1 MFLYRLFLDIYFLCH
16 RLYKTVPLILEY
28 VIMKNFLV
36 FIIAIS
42 FLTNCQENRE
52 KQPTVI
58 FKKYN
63 ETIALKKQ
71 QNHKS
76 NRMQFKLFQSKYLDM
91 NTVFKPFENDLA
103 YFSEENYRA
112 LKPFILELDIPTL
125 QKNIKEGSLSYEK
138 LTLFYLYRIRKF
150 ESDSTKSLHSIISLN
165 PNVLKEARARDK
177 NKKEN
182 VEYSIYGMPVFLKDN
197 INTKDLPTTAGAIAL
212 VENKN
217 TADAFIVEKLREEG
231 ALILGKVNLSE
242 WAYFFCSGCPL
253 GYSAVGG
260 QTLNPYGRGVFETG
274 GSSAGSGVAVAA
286 NFAVAAVGTETS
298 GSITSPSSLNSVV
311 GLKPTIGVLSRTGI
325 VPISSTLD
333 TPGPMT
339 KNVIDNAIFI
349 NAMRGYD
356 KNDFSSKKIAQ
367 DYFQNGFS
375 KNLKDRR
382 LGVLKSLLSDSIYAV
397 TVAKLKKE
405 GVKIVEITPSEIS
418 FDGFIT
424 LLNTDMKHDLP
435 KYLSNFAANNITI
448 KSVKEVVLFNLK
460 DMVLRAPYG
469 QQLFDGI
476 LKDKTTLKELEA
488 IKNKLSAESKK
499 YLQALKAENLDAIL
513 SINNYHSGIA
523 AVAKYPTLTVPMG
536 YKNSGEPVSLTFI
549 GAPFSERKL
558 LEIGYAFE
566 QVTKVRKMP
575 KNYQ

>member
-1 MFLYRLFLDIYFLCH
+1 
-16 RLYKTVPLILEY
+16 
-28 VIMKNFLV
+28 MKIFLV
-36 FIIAIS
+36 LIILIF
-42 FLTNCQENRE
+42 FLINCQENRE

-58 FKKYN
+58 FKKYD
-63 ETIALKKQ
+63 ETVALQKQ
-71 QNHKS
+71 QNHKG
-76 NRMQFKLFQSKYLDM
+76 NRMQFKLFQSKYIDM
-91 NTVFKPFENDLA
+91 NTVFKPFENDLG

-112 LKPFILELDIPTL
+112 LKPFILEQDIPTL
-125 QKNIKEGSLSYEK
+125 QKNIKAGSLSYEK

-150 ESDSTKSLHSIISLN
+150 ESDSTKSLNSIISLN

-182 VEYSIYGMPVFLKDN
+182 AEYSIYGMPVFLKDN
-197 INTKDLPTTAGAIAL
+197 INTKEMPTTAGAIAL

-217 TADAFIVEKLREEG
+217 TADAFIVEKLREKG

-242 WAYFFCSGCPL
+242 WAYFFCAGCPL

-274 GSSAGSGVAVAA
+274 GSSAGSGVTVAA

-356 KNDFSSKKIAQ
+356 KNDFASKKIAQ

-382 LGVLKSLLSDSIYAV
+382 LGVLKPLLTDSIYAV

-405 GVKIVEITPSEIS
+405 GVEIIEITPSEIS
-418 FDGFIT
+418 LDGFIT
-424 LLNTDMKHDLP
+424 LLNIDMKHDLP
-435 KYLSNFAANNITI
+435 KYLSNFAANSITV
-448 KSVKEVVLFNLK
+448 KSVKDVVLFNLK
-460 DMVLRAPYG
+460 DTVLRAPYG

-476 LKDKTTLKELEA
+476 VKDKTSLKELEA
-488 IKNKLSAESKK
+488 IKNKLSTASKK

-513 SINNYHSGIA
+513 SINNYHSGFA

-536 YKNSGEPVSLTFI
+536 YKKSGEPVSLTFI
-549 GAPFSERKL
+549 GTPFSERKL
-558 LEIGYAFE
+558 LEIGHAFE
-566 QVTKVRKMP
+566 QLTKVRKMP

>member
-1 MFLYRLFLDIYFLCH
+1 
-16 RLYKTVPLILEY
+16 
-28 VIMKNFLV
+28 MKKLLV
-36 FIIAIS
+36 FIISIS
-42 FLTNCQENRE
+42 FLISCQENRE
-52 KQPTVI
+52 KQPTVV
-58 FKKYN
+58 FKKYD

-76 NRMQFKLFQSKYLDM
+76 NRMQFKLFQSKYIDM
-91 NTVFKPFENDLA
+91 NTVFKPFENDLG

-112 LKPFILELDIPTL
+112 LKPFILEQDIPTL
-125 QKNIKEGSLSYEK
+125 QKNIKAGSLSYEK

-150 ESDSTKSLHSIISLN
+150 ESDSTKSLNSIISLN

-182 VEYSIYGMPVFLKDN
+182 AEYSIYGMPVFLKDN
-197 INTKDLPTTAGAIAL
+197 INTKEMPTTAGAIAL
-212 VENKN
+212 LENKN
-217 TADAFIVEKLREEG
+217 TADAFIVEKLREKG

-242 WAYFFCSGCPL
+242 WAYFFCAGCPL

-356 KNDFSSKKIAQ
+356 KNDFASKKIAQ

-382 LGVLKSLLSDSIYAV
+382 LGVLKPLLTDSIYAV

-405 GVKIVEITPSEIS
+405 GVEIIEITPSEIS
-418 FDGFIT
+418 LDGFIT
-424 LLNTDMKHDLP
+424 LLNIDMKQDLP
-435 KYLSNFAANNITI
+435 KYLSNFAANNITV

-460 DMVLRAPYG
+460 DTVLRAPYG

-476 LKDKTTLKELEA
+476 VKDKTSLTELEA
-488 IKNKLSAESKK
+488 IKNKLSTASKK
-499 YLQALKAENLDAIL
+499 YLQSLKAENLDAIL
-513 SINNYHSGIA
+513 SINNYHSGFA

-536 YKNSGEPVSLTFI
+536 YKKSGEPVSLTFI
-549 GAPFSERKL
+549 GTPFSERKL
-558 LEIGYAFE
+558 LEIGHAFE
-566 QVTKVRKMP
+566 QLTKVRKMP